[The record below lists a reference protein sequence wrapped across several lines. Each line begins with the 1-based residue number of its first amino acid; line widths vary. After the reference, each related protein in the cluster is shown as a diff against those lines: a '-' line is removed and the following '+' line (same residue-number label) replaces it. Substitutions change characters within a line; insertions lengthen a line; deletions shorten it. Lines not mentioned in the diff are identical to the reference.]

1 MSLILISRCTSSII
15 MQIAHLV
22 PVNVSARVLM
32 GKMQVVPNLTKL
44 IRMRE
49 ASKLVVRLAPYA
61 QRDISSS
68 KSRTQQDRFQHM
80 VWFLQ
85 GQKEWLNR
93 LLLFLSSVHTYQ
105 ARSECSLDRKLSILL
120 SRRFSWLRLPFHCI
134 DQSFVKQD
142 AFLALPWGK

>member
-1 MSLILISRCTSSII
+1 

-32 GKMQVVPNLTKL
+32 GRMRVVPNLTKL

-80 VWFLQ
+80 V
-85 GQKEWLNR
+85 
-93 LLLFLSSVHTYQ
+93 
-105 ARSECSLDRKLSILL
+105 
-120 SRRFSWLRLPFHCI
+120 
-134 DQSFVKQD
+134 
-142 AFLALPWGK
+142 